1 MLLRLI
7 LVLIL
12 AFGAPAMPAAACDGA
27 APMAT
32 GEHSMPGMD
41 RGADRDRDH
50 KVPMAGQH
58 FCVGCV
64 PLSDWGAARLL
75 PPILLPEPS
84 PVARIAGLPL
94 MPGEAPTPPPPRI
107 A

>member
-7 LVLIL
+7 LVLML
-12 AFGAPAMPAAACDGA
+12 ALTTPAAHASAGDGA
-27 APMAT
+27 TPTAMSGHA
-32 GEHSMPGMD
+32 MPGMD
-41 RGADRDRDH
+41 HSGMDH
-50 KVPMAGQH
+50 KMPMAGQH

-64 PLSDWGAARLL
+64 PMNDWGATRVQ
-75 PPILLPEPS
+75 PRILLPEPA

-94 MPGEAPTPPPPRI
+94 VPGEAPTPPPPRI